1 MPIHT
6 CACAEKNSQWHDDGD
21 DDGDDDC
28 RYVQMCVLR
37 KTHAGMVK
45 NTCWHD
51 EGNADGH
58 DDCRYMPMF
67 VLKKKRER
75 GGMMLAMIMVMVMIA
90 DLSRC
95 LC

>member
-1 MPIHT
+1 M
-6 CACAEKNSQWHDDGD
+6 
-21 DDGDDDC
+21 
-28 RYVQMCVLR
+28 LR

-45 NTCWHD
+45 NTCRHD
-51 EGNADGH
+51 EGNADGD

-67 VLKKKRER
+67 VLKKRER
-75 GGMMLAMIMVMVMIA
+75 GGMMMAMMMVMVMIA